1 MIKKISARIYFIF
14 IITINSFASITNPY
28 NIVNNNEPY
37 FTKEEKQYLIP
48 FENYS
53 ELDELGR
60 CGPAKALICEE
71 IMPKKNEKRKDIS
84 KVIPTGW
91 TYNKKSN
98 NNKYDFIPGKYI
110 YNRCHL
116 IAYSLS
122 GENDNKLNI
131 ITGTRSLN
139 IQGMYEFE
147 QDILSYCKKTKNHV
161 LYRVTP
167 EFENDE
173 VMARSVLMEG
183 YSIEDQGEGI
193 CFCIRAW
200 NNEDGIEINYKTG
213 ENWIQQTNPEITET
227 LPNIEENIQNYEN
240 TITTQDITQTLDL
253 YKESELLVNETT
265 IQQDIKEGIYVF
277 KIIFPI
283 IIATSILI
291 FVVLFT
297 GKILEKPK
305 NK

>member
-1 MIKKISARIYFIF
+1 MIKKISAIIYFIF

-71 IMPKKNEKRKDIS
+71 IIPKKDEKRKDIS

-116 IAYSLS
+116 IAYSLA
-122 GENDNKLNI
+122 GENDNKLNL

-147 QDILSYCKKTKNHV
+147 QDVLSYCKKTKNHV

-173 VMARSVLMEG
+173 VIARSVLMEG

-200 NNEDGIEINYKTG
+200 NNEDGIKINYKTG
-213 ENWIQQTNPEITET
+213 ENWLKTKDIKSAEITNSNGDNQQETIDYSDLENEKTYFRKIGETNP
-227 LPNIEENIQNYEN
+227 PFPKFSD
-240 TITTQDITQTLDL
+240 QDSAIHEKD
-253 YKESELLVNETT
+253 K
-265 IQQDIKEGIYVF
+265 
-277 KIIFPI
+277 FPI
-283 IIATSILI
+283 INITIAILFLILI
-291 FVVLFT
+291 FYF
-297 GKILEKPK
+297 IEKSK
-305 NK
+305 K